1 MMESYLRNDA
11 RIKKAESEPTNI
23 VIKRLP
29 VQELQLKRGK
39 FTNER
44 RSVTPLQPR
53 VIGFEE
59 TRSRIKHVRTSAIT

>member
-53 VIGFEE
+53 VIGF
-59 TRSRIKHVRTSAIT
+59 